1 MRIVKQS
8 STVHGVLLIMIML
21 VFVLSGTSGAVE
33 VNFLVGDVNL
43 SRDGKTTVLKMDSAL
58 RSGDVV
64 ATGKKSL
71 CTLKYNDGSNVEIR
85 AESKIMVGNPNTP
98 NSDFV
103 SLISG
108 VVHGKFKKMQKGQG
122 NKVYTPTAVCAIRGT
137 EFIIASSE
145 SGESRIE
152 LEEGKL
158 QVRNPFGK
166 VNINENEN
174 TDIGIAAMPR
184 KDRKTRA
191 VDSWLDEKDRALEE
205 NPEAAGDNYGKY
217 MGTLNNNSSS
227 ANKKISDLDK
237 NLLRNSMKGKGTLE
251 KANSELD
258 GLEENLEDEMYLN
271 NAARMSLD
279 GIISGIGQ
287 EKAGLVQ
294 KFLQVK
300 EEANKVA
307 DQQRRN
313 HEALQAVKEAYRKA
327 YEDIVKKHRDSLES
341 IKQGVMSQ

>member
-1 MRIVKQS
+1 MRIAKRRSLVPGAFLS
-8 STVHGVLLIMIML
+8 AAVL
-21 VFVLSGTSGAVE
+21 VFAMTGTSIAVE

-43 SRDGKTTVLKMDSAL
+43 SRGGKTTALKMDTPIK
-58 RSGDVV
+58 SGDVV
-64 ATGKKSL
+64 ATGKRSI

-85 AESKIMVGNPNTP
+85 AESKIMVGNPDTP

-122 NKVYTPTAVCAIRGT
+122 NKVFTPTAVCAIRGT
-137 EFIIASSE
+137 EFTIASSE
-145 SGESRIE
+145 SGESRIQ

-158 QVRNPFGK
+158 QVRNPYGK
-166 VNINENEN
+166 VNIDENEN
-174 TDIGIAAMPR
+174 TDIGIAARPK
-184 KDRKTRA
+184 KDSK
-191 VDSWLDEKDRALEE
+191 VQKVESWMDEKDRVLEE
-205 NPEAAGDNYGKY
+205 NPEAAGDNYGRY
-217 MGTLNNNSSS
+217 MGTLNGNSTQ
-227 ANKKISDLDK
+227 ANKKIGDFEK
-237 NLLRNSMKGKGTLE
+237 NLLRNSMRGKGSLE

-258 GLEENLEDEMYLN
+258 GLEENIEDEMYLN
-271 NAARMSLD
+271 NAASMSLD

-313 HEALQAVKEAYRKA
+313 HEALSAVKEAYRKA
-327 YEDIVKKHRDSLES
+327 YDDIVKKHKDSLES